1 MSNRQSERGWGRCT
15 EWDDDSTPE
24 PKTENQHTADQHNG
38 RRMHGKPQIHDM
50 RSERWKCKSIPL
62 ELPLPA
68 QTFSRSSKGENSRGS
83 PTQSRR
89 SRGDKSAVVAA
100 MKVLWLWNVMETE

>member
-1 MSNRQSERGWGRCT
+1 MSNRQSERGWGWCT

-24 PKTENQHTADQHNG
+24 SKTENQHTADQHNG
-38 RRMHGKPQIHDM
+38 RMYGKPQIHDM

-68 QTFSRSSKGENSRGS
+68 QTFSRSPKGENSRGS

-100 MKVLWLWNVMETE
+100 MKVLWLWNVMGTE